1 MDIGRAIYEKPPDA
15 KKLAVWGLKPSDYPD
30 KIVEIWPEHFDAY
43 RSFVA
48 VSTQWRVGGMGG
60 APGLDYQAVFATLA
74 SLHRNKTEAERDA
87 IFAEL
92 QVIERAALDEMNRE
106 D

>member
-1 MDIGRAIYEKPPDA
+1 
-15 KKLAVWGLKPSDYPD
+15 
-30 KIVEIWPEHFDAY
+30 
-43 RSFVA
+43 
-48 VSTQWRVGGMGG
+48 MGG

-74 SLHRNKTEAERDA
+74 SLHRNKTDAERDA

-92 QVIERAALDEMNRE
+92 QVIERAALDEMNRK